1 MGDELLFQGTSL
13 RILLVR
19 HAESANN
26 DAHASLLAELGADHP
41 ELRERSEAAR
51 VADPDLTERGQRQAE
66 LVATALAERTAGE
79 RLLLVSSPMRRALLT
94 AAPIAQRLGLAR
106 EHFWCHGELYEVGG
120 CYVGTTASAGATR
133 GEIEGEF
140 AVTCT
145 HLADTGWFA
154 EQSLPEHPVDAGRRV
169 ERIASWL
176 ETTLHTRADHEDT
189 VILVLHGDL
198 LTRWLRRWL
207 QIPWHHGLAF
217 VHGNTGI
224 TELRWHP
231 LHGSLLVG
239 LNDLGHLP
247 EELRSGSRVTDVWWR
262 YANPELV
269 VDRHQG
275 CGEVEDGLWR
285 QVTALRER
293 LLLSREGRSLESYR
307 ASDERS
313 VHFLARMHGELAGA
327 AQYDPEHGRLRQ
339 VVVAPEFR
347 GARVGRALIESARE
361 EAARDGRS
369 KLIVHAWQES
379 TEFYRRLGFRSSGE
393 LVEDAVPWQPLSIPT
408 PRA

>member
-1 MGDELLFQGTSL
+1 M

-26 DAHASLLAELGADHP
+26 DAHASLIAELGADHP

-51 VADPDLTERGQRQAE
+51 VADPDLTARGRRQAE
-66 LVATALAERTAGE
+66 LVAAALAERTAGE

-120 CYVGTTASAGATR
+120 CYVGTKTSAGATPD
-133 GEIEGEF
+133 EIEGEF

-145 HLADTGWFA
+145 HLAGTGWFA
-154 EQSLPEHPVDAGRRV
+154 GQALPEHPIDAGRRV
-169 ERIASWL
+169 ERMTSWL
-176 ETTLHTRADHEDT
+176 ETTLHTRRESYDT
-189 VILVLHGDL
+189 AILVLHGDL

-207 QIPWHHGLAF
+207 RISWRQGLAF

-247 EELRSGSRVTDVWWR
+247 DELRSGSRITDVWWR

-269 VDRHQG
+269 IDRHPG
-275 CGEVEDGLWR
+275 CVEVDDGLWR
-285 QVTALRER
+285 EVRALRER

-313 VHFLARMHGELAGA
+313 VHFLARVRGELAGT
-327 AQYDPEHGRLRQ
+327 AQYDPHNGRLRQ

-347 GARVGRALIESARE
+347 GARVGRALIEAARE

-369 KLIVHAWQES
+369 ELTVHAWQES
-379 TEFYRRLGFRSSGE
+379 TEFYRRVGFRPSGE
-393 LVEDAVPWQPLSIPT
+393 PVEDAVPWQPLSIPT
-408 PRA
+408 RA